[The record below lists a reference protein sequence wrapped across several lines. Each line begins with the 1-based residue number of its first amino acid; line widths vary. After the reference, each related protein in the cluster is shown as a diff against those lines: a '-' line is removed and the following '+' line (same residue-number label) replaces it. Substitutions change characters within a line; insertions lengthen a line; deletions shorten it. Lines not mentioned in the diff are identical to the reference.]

1 MATEDKGMVERFTE
15 WFVFNIPPADELQ
28 EAVFT
33 LFNMVPGI
41 AAIFAVFMVFSAF
54 FYLIYSQ
61 ILARRRQIMGFEKLK
76 TVTFGDASSV
86 KAVGFASVT
95 SVFSILFIWSLATGS
110 SLLPFSLP
118 KPFVG
123 NTQFEYT
130 AINAAGETDNGAVFV
145 NVYKIGSDNN
155 KKPEVS
161 ENADGFAKDDS
172 IAVQSRLRKIV
183 RVQNNDDGGKE
194 EGFKVTEVNG
204 QAIGLSQTVPVAD
217 GEVFMTPKGSLQF
230 RPYNGWIVDPLYL
243 PTPER
248 VWWRFIDLNNNGYQ
262 GVGLWE
268 HLFWSLYRVILG
280 MFLGSLFGIPLGYAM
295 GLSSWLKGWFDP
307 VVEFM
312 RPIPPLALI
321 PLMIIW
327 FGIGEQGKI
336 VLLFL
341 AALWIMT
348 IAART
353 GVSDVTISKIH
364 AAYSLGASKRQ
375 ILTKVIVPNSL
386 PQIFTGLRVAM
397 GVCWGTVVAA
407 ELVAAEKGIG
417 KMIIAASKFTLTD
430 IIIVGIIIIGIVGM
444 GIEIL
449 MRKAEDRLIPW
460 KGKG

>member
-1 MATEDKGMVERFTE
+1 MERFFE
-15 WFVFNIPPADELQ
+15 WITFNIPPFDELGD
-28 EAVFT
+28 AVST
-33 LFNMVPGI
+33 SLWMVPGI
-41 AAIFAVFMVFSAF
+41 AAIVAVFLIFSAILF
-54 FYLIYSQ
+54 FIYSQ
-61 ILARRRQIMGFEKLK
+61 ILAKRRQMMGFESLK

-86 KAVGFASVT
+86 KAIGFASIA
-95 SVFSILFIWSLATGS
+95 SVFSILFIWGLATGS
-110 SLLPFSLP
+110 SILPFSLP
-118 KPFVG
+118 QPYVG
-123 NTQFEYT
+123 ETQFEYT
-130 AINAAGETDNGAVFV
+130 AVDASGQTDKGTVFV
-145 NVYKIGSDNN
+145 NIFPLGGEDNQ
-155 KKPEVS
+155 KPELS
-161 ENADGFAKDDS
+161 AEGDGFAKDDAL
-172 IAVQSRLRKIV
+172 AVQSRLRKIIK
-183 RVQNNDDGGKE
+183 VQNNDEGGKE
-194 EGFKVTEVNG
+194 EGFKVTEVDG
-204 QAIGLSQTVPVAD
+204 KPIGFDQTVAVNN

-230 RPYNGWIVDPLYL
+230 RPYNGVTMDPLYL
-243 PTPER
+243 PPPEK
-248 VWWRFIDLNNNGYQ
+248 VWWRFVELNNDGYQ
-262 GVGLWE
+262 GIGLWE

-280 MFLGSLFGIPLGYAM
+280 LFLGSLFGIPLGYAM

-341 AALWIMT
+341 AALWIMA

-353 GVSDVTISKIH
+353 GVSDVSISKIH
-364 AAYSLGASKRQ
+364 AAYSLGATKRQ
-375 ILTKVIVPNSL
+375 ILSRVIVPNSL

-417 KMIIAASKFTLTD
+417 KMIIAASKFQLTD

-449 MRKAEDRLIPW
+449 MRMAEDRLIPW
-460 KGKG
+460 KGRG